1 MEALGLLL
9 RACTKAVWLDGGF
22 ILRVVFSLPAGQ
34 ELALRPAGENIV
46 VQEQH
51 IESGCLQLP
60 VACVDGGNLKARWM
74 KTQLEDSSCV

>member
-22 ILRVVFSLPAGQ
+22 ILRVAFGIHAGQ

-46 VQEQH
+46 VQEQQH
-51 IESGCLQLP
+51 IESDCPSFQLP
-60 VACVDGGNLKARWM
+60 VWMGEISRPDG
-74 KTQLEDSSCV
+74 